1 MQKYKPTIGLEI
13 HVELK
18 TKTKMFCGCL
28 NNPDEKKPNVN
39 ICPIC
44 TGHPG
49 VLPTINKEAIEKV
62 LKLGMALSGEVANSL
77 SGSKF
82 DRKNYFYPD
91 LPKAYQISQYDQPLV
106 LGGELNKI
114 RIKRIHLEEDT
125 ARLVH
130 EAQNMK
136 FETEENKKNAS
147 SFKLQA
153 SSFVDF
159 NRSSI
164 PLMEIVTEPDIKSG
178 KEAVKFAK
186 ELQLI
191 LRHLDISD
199 ADMEKGHLRVE
210 ANISLR
216 EIMGQ
221 RGLDAEQRRTKQ
233 KVDIPLGVKVEVK
246 NLNSFKAVG
255 EAIDHEIKRQE
266 EILEKGGKVIQETRG
281 WDENKKQTISQRLK
295 EEAHDYR
302 YFPEPDLPPL
312 DLSKFNL
319 EKIKGEVAEL
329 PQQRRE
335 RFIQQ
340 YGLTVEQAD
349 ILVSGLPFSDYFEKS
364 VREFKSF
371 YPSGNL
377 ILVYNYLISDL
388 KGLMKENGAN
398 IGDLKISPQQFAEL
412 IVAISKNE
420 ITTRVAKDVLKEMF
434 LTGISFIS
442 IIKEKE
448 LGGAVGKGELEK
460 AVEEVTSVNKKAV
473 DDYKKG
479 QENALQFLIGQAMAK
494 LKGRAN
500 PNELK
505 ELFKQKI

>member
-91 LPKAYQISQYDQPLV
+91 LPKAYQISQYDKPLI
-106 LGGELNKI
+106 LGGRLNGI
-114 RIKRIHLEEDT
+114 RIRRIHLEEDT

-130 EAQNMK
+130 VTNNQPQVAEQ
-136 FETEENKKNAS
+136 S
-147 SFKLQA
+147 SLRGRQPTTNNNY
-153 SSFVDF
+153 SLVDF

-164 PLMEIVTEPDIKSG
+164 PLMELVTEPDIKSG
-178 KEAVKFAK
+178 EEAVKFAK

-216 EIMGQ
+216 PEFPIINFQ
-221 RGLDAEQRRTKQ
+221 FSNQ
-233 KVDIPLGVKVEVK
+233 LGVKVEVK

-255 EAIDHEIKRQE
+255 DAIDYEIQRQE
-266 EILEKGGKVIQETRG
+266 EILEKGEKVVQETMG

-312 DLSKFNL
+312 DSSEFDL

-349 ILVSGLPFSDYFEKS
+349 ILVSDLPFSDYFEKS
-364 VREFKSF
+364 VIEFKSF

-388 KGLMKENGAN
+388 KGLMKENGEN
-398 IGDLKISPQQFAEL
+398 IGDLKISPRQFAEL
-412 IVAISKNE
+412 IAAISKNE

-448 LGGAVGKGELEK
+448 LGGAVEKGELEK
-460 AVEEVTSVNKKAV
+460 AVEEVISANKKAV

>member
-1 MQKYKPTIGLEI
+1 MKKYKPTIGLEI

-39 ICPIC
+39 ICPVC

-49 VLPTINKEAIEKV
+49 VLPTINKEAVEKV
-62 LKLGMALSGEVANSL
+62 LKLGMALNGEVANSL

-91 LPKAYQISQYDQPLV
+91 LPKAYQISQYDKPLI
-106 LGGELNKI
+106 LGGRLNGI
-114 RIKRIHLEEDT
+114 RIRRIHLEEDT

-136 FETEENKKNAS
+136 LETEENKKNTPS
-147 SFKLQA
+147 SKFQA
-153 SSFVDF
+153 SSFADF

-164 PLMEIVTEPDIKSG
+164 PLMELVTEPDIKSG
-178 KEAVKFAK
+178 EEAVKFAK

-216 EIMGQ
+216 PEFP
-221 RGLDAEQRRTKQ
+221 
-233 KVDIPLGVKVEVK
+233 IPNFQFSNQLGVKVEVK

-255 EAIDHEIKRQE
+255 DAIDYEIQRQE
-266 EILEKGGKVIQETRG
+266 EILEKGEKVVQETMG

-302 YFPEPDLPPL
+302 YFPEPDLPSL
-312 DLSKFNL
+312 DLSEFDL

-335 RFIQQ
+335 RFVQQ

-349 ILVSGLPFSDYFEKS
+349 ILVSDLPFSDYFEKS

-388 KGLMKENGAN
+388 KGLMKENGEN
-398 IGDLKISPQQFAEL
+398 IGDLKISPRQFAEL
-412 IVAISKNE
+412 IAAISKNE

-448 LGGAVGKGELEK
+448 LGGAVEKGELEK
-460 AVEEVTSVNKKAV
+460 AVEEVISANKKAV